1 MGLERDPAWIRF
13 LPVSVRPYLAGR
25 NNLHAAMHNS
35 GWLLFDK
42 LVRLMLGLLVGAWVA
57 RYLGPAQYGEL
68 AYALAYIAF
77 FQTVSTLG
85 LDSIVVR
92 DLVIHPEREAQIL
105 GTAFTLRFAC
115 GIFSWLVAV
124 LGMAVISGWSDR
136 SVLLVLLAGG
146 SLVFQAADT
155 VDLWFQSRSQSRRT
169 VVAKLAAYLLSG
181 GVKVALIVAE
191 APLAAFAAVLAFEA
205 MSAALG
211 LFFSYRRFRCSQP
224 WRLVWVQGR
233 QLLDESWPFILSG
246 LSIMAYIRID
256 QIMIKE
262 MLGERALGIY
272 AVILPLSTFWQ
283 IIPTTF
289 SVSLAPFI
297 AKQRLAGEAQ
307 YRKTIVLVFRA
318 FFYLGVFV
326 ALSTYFVSGWLVPLL
341 FGTQYSEAV
350 EILNVHV
357 ISNVFCFMGIAHN
370 LWLVNERH
378 FAVRL
383 YGTVL
388 AGISAV
394 GINFLTLPWLGLI
407 GASLAAI
414 VAQALAAF
422 LINVLLDRT
431 SFWMQIEAITFRKIK
446 QC

>member
-57 RYLGPAQYGEL
+57 RSLGPAQYGEL

-136 SVLLVLLAGG
+136 SVLLVLLVGG